1 VAAYLTIGSP
11 ADMYSA
17 RPRIDKAMLVM
28 EVRFIYSL
36 S

>member
-1 VAAYLTIGSP
+1 VAPYLTIGSP

-17 RPRIDKAMLVM
+17 RPRIEKTMMAM